1 MSEEL
6 RQAPRQRQRGRNA
19 HSRWRVRN
27 TQWRVVALSAPT
39 HWPYCEPPQPLPLPL
54 LSRVGIR
61 RSTVVISAVIAF
73 VLAGLYAA
81 DRVLTQA
88 ALGRLQVT
96 AAGSA
101 ALVESF
107 LTQRA
112 DALAALRAVHAD
124 RQTFAH
130 RGALLEYTTALG
142 DFLPGISR
150 LWIADSSGLIVDDV
164 VIGRGERLPPMDMD
178 TIAVMGL
185 STLARQARLTSH
197 PLISRPGQLF
207 RDKPGVIVM
216 MPLCSGQRQTCSGF
230 VAELLPADG
239 FLVAALRAPHTGQS
253 RLAII
258 AGTDTVAFRDGMGVR
273 TNAET
278 TVPFRAPN
286 GTEWRLVLAQESTV
300 GSTRI
305 LLWTIGLAA
314 LVALAW
320 GMMRDRREA
329 SQAAERSR
337 ELERLSTEALRANR
351 AKSEFL
357 ANVSHELRTPLN
369 AIVGF
374 VDLLRDGVYGELG
387 PRQVAPVDRIAAS
400 AGHLRHLVDQV
411 LDIAK
416 MAAGRL
422 EVHQESVDLRPFVF
436 DVATEVEPLVSE
448 KQLSISMTIPATLP
462 RVRTDPA
469 HLRQI
474 LLNLIGNAVKY
485 TPGGS
490 INVRARFLDAVVPG
504 DIGTPTLAEL
514 RTRSPDPAKPWIAL
528 QVVDTGMGI
537 APSDQA
543 RVFEEF
549 EQVNAGPRGDSMQRG
564 TGLGLPIS
572 RRLARLLGGEI
583 TLQSELGKGAT
594 FTVWLPVNP
603 ADIRMAVARTTT
615 PTGSRIITP

>member
-1 MSEEL
+1 M
-6 RQAPRQRQRGRNA
+6 PF
-19 HSRWRVRN
+19 
-27 TQWRVVALSAPT
+27 
-39 HWPYCEPPQPLPLPL
+39 
-54 LSRVGIR
+54 LSRIGIR
-61 RSTVVISAVIAF
+61 RSTVVIGAVIAF
-73 VLAGLYAA
+73 VLAGIYAA

-88 ALGRLQVT
+88 AGGRRQVT

-101 ALVESF
+101 AMVESF
-107 LTQRA
+107 LAQRA
-112 DALAALRAVHAD
+112 DALAALRAVYAD
-124 RQTFAH
+124 H
-130 RGALLEYTTALG
+130 RAAGHTAALSEYTTALG
-142 DFLPGISR
+142 DFLPGIRR
-150 LWIADSSGLIVDDV
+150 LWIADSSGQIVDDV
-164 VIGRGERLPPMDMD
+164 SMSGGDRLPAVDMD
-178 TIAVMGL
+178 TVAVMGL
-185 STLARQARLTSH
+185 SDLARRARLTAH
-197 PLISRPGQLF
+197 PLVSRPGQIF
-207 RDKPGVIVM
+207 GDRPGVVVM
-216 MPLCSGQRQTCSGF
+216 MPLCSGARRLCSGF
-230 VAELLPADG
+230 VAALLSGDS
-239 FLVAALRAPHTGQS
+239 FLSAALRAPRTEQS
-253 RLAII
+253 RIAILA
-258 AGTDTVAFRDGMGVR
+258 GGDTVAFRDATAGGSV
-273 TNAET
+273 AET
-278 TVPFRAPN
+278 TVAFRAPD
-286 GTEWRLVLAQESTV
+286 GGEWRLVLAQRSTV
-300 GSTRI
+300 GSTRL

-314 LVALAW
+314 LAALAW
-320 GMMRDRREA
+320 GMVRDRRDA

-387 PRQVAPVDRIAAS
+387 PRQIAPVDRIAAS

-436 DVATEVEPLVSE
+436 DVATEIEPLVSE
-448 KQLSISMTIPATLP
+448 KQLGISMTISSTLP

-485 TPGGS
+485 TPSGN
-490 INVRARFLDAVVPG
+490 IQVKARFLDGLVPG
-504 DIGTPTLAEL
+504 DAVTPTSSEL
-514 RTRSPDPAKPWIAL
+514 RARSPDPSRPWVAL
-528 QVVDTGMGI
+528 QVIDTGIGI
-537 APSDQA
+537 APVDHA

-549 EQVNAGPRGDSMQRG
+549 EQVNAGPRGESMQRG

-594 FTVWLPVNP
+594 FTVWIPVNP
-603 ADIRMAVARTTT
+603 ADIRVSSSRPTT
-615 PTGSRIITP
+615 PSGSRIITPER

>member
-1 MSEEL
+1 M
-6 RQAPRQRQRGRNA
+6 AF
-19 HSRWRVRN
+19 
-27 TQWRVVALSAPT
+27 
-39 HWPYCEPPQPLPLPL
+39 
-54 LSRVGIR
+54 LSRIGIR
-61 RSTVVISAVIAF
+61 RSTVVIGAVIAF

-88 ALGRLQVT
+88 AAGRLRVT

-101 ALVESF
+101 AMVESF
-107 LTQRA
+107 LAQRA
-112 DALAALRAVHAD
+112 DALAALRAVYAD
-124 RQTFAH
+124 RQAAGH
-130 RGALLEYTTALG
+130 PAALSEYTIALG
-142 DFLPGISR
+142 DFLPGIRR
-150 LWIADSSGLIVDDV
+150 LWIADSTGRIVDDV
-164 VIGRGERLPPMDMD
+164 AITGGDRLPAIDMD
-178 TIAVMGL
+178 TLAIMGL
-185 STLARQARLTSH
+185 NELAREARRTAH
-197 PLISRPGQLF
+197 PLVSRPGQLF
-207 RDKPGVIVM
+207 GDRLGIVVM
-216 MPLCSGQRQTCSGF
+216 MPLCSGPRRLCSGF
-230 VAELLPADG
+230 VAALLSADA
-239 FLVAALRAPHTGQS
+239 FLTAALRAPHTEQS
-253 RLAII
+253 RLAIL
-258 AGTDTVAFRDGMGVR
+258 AGNDTVAFRDETGGGPV
-273 TNAET
+273 AET
-278 TVPFRAPN
+278 TVAFRAPD
-286 GTEWRLVLAQESTV
+286 GGEWRLALAQESTV
-300 GSTRI
+300 GSTRVA
-305 LLWTIGLAA
+305 LWTIGLAA
-314 LVALAW
+314 LAALAW
-320 GMMRDRREA
+320 GMVRDRREA

-436 DVATEVEPLVSE
+436 DVATEIEPLVSE
-448 KQLSISMTIPATLP
+448 RQLGISMTISSTLP

-485 TPGGS
+485 TPAGS
-490 INVRARFLDAVVPG
+490 IQVKARFLDGIIPG
-504 DIGTPTLAEL
+504 ETVTATGSEL
-514 RTRSPDPAKPWIAL
+514 RALCPDPSRPWVAL
-528 QVVDTGMGI
+528 QVIDTGIGI
-537 APSDQA
+537 APADHA

-594 FTVWLPVNP
+594 FTVWIPVNP
-603 ADIRMAVARTTT
+603 ADIRVSASRPTT
-615 PTGSRIITP
+615 PTGTRVITPDR

>member
-1 MSEEL
+1 M
-6 RQAPRQRQRGRNA
+6 
-19 HSRWRVRN
+19 
-27 TQWRVVALSAPT
+27 
-39 HWPYCEPPQPLPLPL
+39 
-54 LSRVGIR
+54 
-61 RSTVVISAVIAF
+61 F
-73 VLAGLYAA
+73 VLAGIYSA

-88 ALGRLQVT
+88 AIGRLQVT

-101 ALVESF
+101 AMVESF
-107 LTQRA
+107 LSQRA
-112 DALAALRAVHAD
+112 DALAALRAVYAD
-124 RQTFAH
+124 RAMATH
-130 RGALLEYTTALG
+130 REALAEYTIALG
-142 DFLPGISR
+142 DFLPGIRR
-150 LWIADSSGLIVDDV
+150 LWIADSSGRIVDDV
-164 VIGRGERLPPMDMD
+164 AVAGGDRLPAIDMD
-178 TIAVMGL
+178 TVETMGL
-185 STLARQARLTSH
+185 SELSRQARITAH
-197 PLISRPGQLF
+197 PLVSRPGQLF
-207 RDKPGVIVM
+207 GDRTGVVIM
-216 MPLCSGQRQTCSGF
+216 MPLCSGPERRCSGF
-230 VAELLPADG
+230 VAALLSADA
-239 FLVAALRAPHTGQS
+239 FLAAALRAPHMAQS
-253 RLAII
+253 RVAILV
-258 AGTDTVAFRDGMGVR
+258 GNDTVAFRDDAGQGKV
-273 TNAET
+273 EQT
-278 TVPFRAPN
+278 TVVFRAPD
-286 GTEWRLVLAQESTV
+286 GADWRLTLAKPSTI
-300 GSTRI
+300 GTTRT
-305 LLWTIGLAA
+305 LLWTVGLAA
-314 LVALAW
+314 LAALAW

-374 VDLLRDGVYGELG
+374 GDLLRDGVYGELG

-485 TPGGS
+485 TPSGS
-490 INVRARFLDAVVPG
+490 INVRGRFLDALIPG
-504 DIGTPTLAEL
+504 DTTTPASSEL
-514 RTRSPDPAKPWIAL
+514 RTRSPDPSRPWIAL
-528 QVVDTGMGI
+528 QVIDTGIGI
-537 APSDQA
+537 APADHA

-583 TLQSELGKGAT
+583 TLQSELGKGST

-603 ADIRMAVARTTT
+603 ADIKVAAPRTTT
-615 PTGSRIITP
+615 PTGSRIITPQR